1 LPTPRASA
9 SSRGAAEQ
17 GQGRLK
23 RADPFTYACHQCG
36 RCCRDQ
42 VITLSPYDLLRI
54 ARAAGITTGAARRR
68 YTSRRGS
75 LLRFT
80 DHGTC
85 VALAGVHC
93 TVHRGRPLACRLYPL
108 GLLRDPLGGEI
119 FLRLEPAPGSRGIYG
134 EAGTVGAFLEA
145 QGIGDYLSA
154 IARYRRLLPIFR
166 ERIAALVDFE
176 AVEPGEF
183 WRCAVREAL
192 AETGFDPNPL
202 IDALFDP
209 DGLAPGDPDRT
220 EGFLPSVDRHVSALA
235 TRIRLETAPPILA
248 AAAIILGVS
257 LGYAPAVAICQ

>member
-1 LPTPRASA
+1 M
-9 SSRGAAEQ
+9 Q
-17 GQGRLK
+17 
-23 RADPFTYACHQCG
+23 RADQFSYACNQCG

-75 LLRFT
+75 LLCFT
-80 DHGTC
+80 DQGC
-85 VALAGVHC
+85 AALEGMRC

-108 GLLRDPLGGEI
+108 GLQRDALGAET

-134 EAGTVGAFLEA
+134 EAGTVAAFIDA
-145 QGIGDYLSA
+145 QGVGDYLSA
-154 IARYRRLLPIFR
+154 IERYRRLLPIFR

-192 AETGFDPNPL
+192 AETTFDPNPL
-202 IDALFDP
+202 IDALFDL
-209 DGLAPGDPDRT
+209 DGLAAGDPERA
-220 EGFLPSVDRHVSALA
+220 EGFLPSIDRHVRALSA
-235 TRIRLETAPPILA
+235 RIRLESTPQILA

-257 LGYAPAVAICQ
+257 LGYSPSAVICD